1 MNRIIALPRRVMSRR
16 SGRTLLD
23 LVLNLEA
30 LVRQRG
36 ALSRM
41 DANQLDDIGVTAA
54 EARREAAKG
63 LWNAPPQWFR

>member
-36 ALSRM
+36 AM
-41 DANQLDDIGVTAA
+41 
-54 EARREAAKG
+54 
-63 LWNAPPQWFR
+63 